1 MVSTPAA
8 PLVALLLAAGSARRF
23 GSDKR
28 VARLPDGR
36 TLLRASLENARSAY
50 ADVRVILRP
59 QDDSAALGLPADC
72 RVIRSARCQ
81 EGMAHSLAAGIT
93 ALQDSDAAVVAVLL
107 GDMPLIRPQTLIA
120 LQQQAAAERIVVPLY
135 AGQRGHPVLFGRA
148 FWPELFSL
156 QGDQGARGV
165 LQRHAQR
172 LLEVPVADPGILV
185 DVDNAQMLA
194 ALPAE

>member
-1 MVSTPAA
+1 VVSTPTA

-28 VARLPDGR
+28 VARLPDCR

-59 QDDSAALGLPADC
+59 QDDSTALGLPADC
-72 RVIRSARCQ
+72 RVIRSPRCQ

-120 LQQQAAAERIVVPLY
+120 LQQQAAAERIVVPSY

-148 FWPELFSL
+148 FWSELLML